1 MEKQRQFQVLLL
13 PHSRIKPT
21 SSLNQ
26 MSVED
31 EVRPASSGIHPTVNE
46 KAKGGAHRGRWQHGR
61 HFSHSST
68 ISGYRFFLIS
78 NQLNHIIFGFFFCPG
93 DAAAALPHWPDLEAD
108 RNPLLPG
115 MDVDDLQSFVTFY
128 RDHFEVHNQTKN
140 DSHWRH
146 FM

>member
-68 ISGYRFFLIS
+68 ISGYRFFTYPQSIES
-78 NQLNHIIFGFFFCPG
+78 HYFWGFFVQ
-93 DAAAALPHWPDLEAD
+93 ATLLPHCLIGRIWKPIAINCHQGWTWTISSLSSHSTAIIV
-108 RNPLLPG
+108 RYKIKRKTTQIG
-115 MDVDDLQSFVTFY
+115 ISFI
-128 RDHFEVHNQTKN
+128 
-140 DSHWRH
+140 
-146 FM
+146 